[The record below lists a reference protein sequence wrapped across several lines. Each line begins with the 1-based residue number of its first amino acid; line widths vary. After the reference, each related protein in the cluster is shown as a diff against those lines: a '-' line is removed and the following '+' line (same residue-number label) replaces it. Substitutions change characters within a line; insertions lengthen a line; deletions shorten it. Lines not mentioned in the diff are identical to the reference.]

1 MRVSAR
7 GFYNE
12 HKAAFDGLASFF
24 DRYGL
29 DLKKYVEFFADNID
43 NRGIDL
49 DRDLMSK
56 CSLEKYSEWMH
67 GIERRSSIYGWFM
80 KSARNLARMCLDQ
93 GYASPK
99 DCLLAAIKDRRIS
112 QLVVSGQLSVYFLA
126 AIPGFKNVIP
136 KLDRFA
142 RDDLAELYDRFDMYS
157 TDVNE
162 ALLAARNRRANPFR
176 IAQDELM
183 KLKESNVIRRV
194 DDGLFDDSL

>member
-1 MRVSAR
+1 MPFLRVSAR

-24 DRYGL
+24 DSHGL

-43 NRGIDL
+43 RRGVDL
-49 DRDLMSK
+49 DMDLMSK

-67 GIERRSSIYGWFM
+67 GIEKRARIYGWFM
-80 KSARNLARMCLDQ
+80 KSAKNLARMCAEQ
-93 GYASPK
+93 GFSSPK
-99 DCLLAAIKDRRIS
+99 ECLLAAIKGKRIS

-142 RDDLAELYDRFDMYS
+142 RDDLAELYDRFDMYA

-162 ALLAARNRRANPFR
+162 ALLTARNRYANPFR
-176 IAQDELM
+176 IAQDELE
-183 KLKESNVIRRV
+183 KIA
-194 DDGLFDDSL
+194 DDAPMAGLFDDSL